1 MSRLVKVMLT
11 SLIILLLLVIIAL
24 VVFYKQKDDVI
35 NHIDDVPINKMDQYS
50 YQTPEITTDLKD
62 GSFVRI
68 QFQLVTNSKQAQKE
82 IVQREFQLKNILIKE
97 LAKME
102 EDDFK
107 ANLAQLENILVDKI
121 NEVMEKG
128 QVLKVFTTNKI
139 LQN

>member
-1 MSRLVKVMLT
+1 MLT

-107 ANLAQLENILVDKI
+107 ANLAQLENVLVDKI

>member
-1 MSRLVKVMLT
+1 MLT

>member
-1 MSRLVKVMLT
+1 MSRLLKVMLT
-11 SLIILLLLVIIAL
+11 SLIILLLFVIIAL
-24 VVFYKQKDDVI
+24 VVFYKQTEDVI
-35 NHIDDVPINKMDQYS
+35 NHIDDVPINKMDEYS

-68 QFQLVTNSKQAQKE
+68 QFQLVTNSKRAQKE

-102 EDDFK
+102 EEDFK
-107 ANLAQLENILVDKI
+107 TNLAQLENVLVDKI